1 MERLRTLATPK
12 RIVAFIIA
20 VLVLIF
26 AFQNLNTVE
35 LKIVFFTLNISLLFL
50 IIGIFILGLI
60 VGWTFKR
67 NDLKKVVENI
77 QKDTKKELSD
87 LQDQLKK

>member
-1 MERLRTLATPK
+1 MERLRTLASPK

>member
-26 AFQNLNTVE
+26 AFQNLNTIE

>member
-1 MERLRTLATPK
+1 MERLKTLATPK
-12 RIVAFIIA
+12 RIVALIIA

-35 LKIVFFTLNISLLFL
+35 LTIIFFSVKIPLLFL
-50 IIGIFILGLI
+50 IIGIFILGMI

-77 QKDTKKELSD
+77 HQDTKQELSD

>member
-1 MERLRTLATPK
+1 MERLKTLATPK
-12 RIVAFIIA
+12 RIVALIIA

-35 LKIVFFTLNISLLFL
+35 LTIIFFSVKIPLLFL
-50 IIGIFILGLI
+50 IIGIFILGMI

-77 QKDTKKELSD
+77 QQDTKQELSD